1 MTAANLPAGAARSSL
16 ERVHA
21 ALEAADRRP
30 KQTRDHIQ
38 ACCPL
43 HDDRKPSLSIDWK
56 SERGGI
62 TRLHCHSCRASERDL
77 LEAVGLTLPDRF
89 DQPLEPKRSP
99 PRGTV
104 APQGNRL
111 GPLPKRITTDPPPP
125 PEPEVLVARHLTRT
139 YDYVDED
146 EDLLYQVLRYEWQT
160 SAGRDKNFEQRRP
173 DGHGGWIPRTGDRR
187 VLRHLPAVRDAIA
200 NGRQIWLTEGEK
212 DDESL
217 NRALPRDQ
225 GVATSHAGGAGNFG
239 ELAEQLR
246 DAHVVLVVDLD
257 PAGYRRAGEINRKL
271 RGVAASVTTVLP
283 AVAEPH
289 ADATDHLDAGHGID
303 QFIALT
309 DEQITAL
316 VAEAEAQEAAK
327 QAEEL
332 VNRVQMCLQE
342 ARAQLEASRQAARRG
357 APATARDTKRYAAR
371 WAHEAAKAATRVAD
385 AAERVWQ
392 RQHQARQVPLPIPA
406 APQALLGRAEQ
417 AQRTAQRL
425 AGLAWDEVGEPRPAP
440 IQQSLTAPTPS
451 ERHPNTTPVA
461 SAALPAPTPLPAR
474 PDTGDRPDGPPA
486 DVVPFPGGRAG
497 GGSGG
502 GDQVEAIRATYERID
517 GHGLYEIKTDRGG
530 NRVRHEV
537 LSLDVRITGI
547 EVIEAGPDTTTR
559 DGIPFVVPQSVAS
572 YVITYTHPLT
582 GERLTQRI
590 EGDRAG
596 TCEWLGDLGVLV
608 EYDSSSKG
616 RARVWD
622 AIRSTSKDAR
632 MVTIHESTG
641 WRELPGTGWTYLHA
655 GGGICADGA
664 VDAMVRLP
672 GAIDRIELP
681 DPVGD
686 PQLLRGMFDRDSR
699 ALMSRLPGYAGVV
712 LAGTAYRAVLGTT
725 RSSTCLFGTPGT
737 YKSAAAALAMHHFG
751 VRWERSGASTSM
763 SGHGATVNALP
774 ELWWH
779 AKDAL
784 FFGDDFAPDKSV
796 EAAGSFLSAVARMQ
810 YNQEVR
816 SRVNM
821 RLRGGRGGVQQGY
834 VTRTTLLL
842 TSEVKATADSGN
854 QRLAVVDL
862 AKGEVDLAEIIAL
875 DRPESRMG
883 RATVMA
889 SLLSWIARDQPAHV
903 ARGEQRARLAAE
915 RRRGEGMSDR
925 VAEPLGE
932 LEAGWELVGDWLV
945 DIGAYT
951 VRERAAMLGQVREAL
966 TEAGHRSLDPDSPTN
981 VGERVRRLL
990 GTCLRSGTAH
1000 VTAFGG
1006 YAPGEPEALRLGWR
1020 RMIGLDDRMEPRG
1033 EHIGAITRSVHGSR
1047 LHLDPEGTMAV
1058 ILAVARKSGE
1068 PLPVTKTVVQR
1079 ELAVAGILR
1088 TEHDGRSVRYTV
1100 PVPDPAGCGGQ
1111 VRRWD
1116 LDVDRIF
1123 QDPEPPPIPQPQLTP
1138 MEPDP
1143 VGPDSYPDEQD
1154 EPDEVDQAAVDP
1166 PENSR
1171 PAAADEGPMNRDQI
1185 EQIRGQ
1191 GRIGVTPGVETWPCE
1206 VCGEACG
1213 QLIDGRPA
1221 HVGCALTDQFQI
1233 TDLPAAAEI
1242 GQAATPEAARPTAAT
1257 APPPEPN
1264 RHPQPAATAPRPTP
1278 RGRPT
1283 GPAAPA
1289 WKRSVAVI
1297 DASGIYLPD
1306 GPSSAGVELDGLDT
1320 IGMIGESLDV
1330 GHAAAPGLLVLTQS
1344 ALDKLGVMPTPQL
1357 LTEPAEDGQPAGED
1371 LVRTRILDHLGGQQ
1385 QILVSQDGWTVD
1397 GGRLMPWTTI
1407 RRGNR
1412 ALRLVL
1418 EPFVWIWDRR
1428 GDSPSPF
1435 TELPD
1440 PEQDPAVCW
1449 VELARRL
1456 DRLAALLGT
1465 PWSTSAGTTGAALFD
1480 QVQRRRDR
1488 RGGRVL
1494 DAAGVLPELAAT
1506 GQHQLETELSWP
1518 AATRDRGDRPIRPI
1532 GPAELDAAAAVHWY
1546 DRRGSYLAP
1555 AGGADLPVG
1564 DPQRI
1569 DAAAAEVLVAEHR
1582 WGQLPV
1588 GLWQISL
1595 PAWDEQ
1601 HLPPPHPDQRR
1612 YGPVTR
1618 WVTSPTLRLLLDDQD
1633 AGGVGYNPEDLQI
1646 GPAWI
1651 WPESA
1656 RLLEPWY
1663 RQLREALL
1671 AARQEEPAGGPIS
1684 RAIKGVYTGYIGRMD
1699 SEYTAR
1705 SARPWHHQP
1714 VWRAIII
1721 AAARSGLWRVLRRHQ
1736 LATGRTPIQ
1745 VHIDEVA
1752 YLSADVDA
1760 TVQPPAEDTGML
1772 GKLKVS
1778 DSRVLT
1784 DHARAALL
1792 KGGRVNDE
1800 RTWSADEPEPRT
1812 L

>member
-21 ALEAADRRP
+21 ALDAADRRP
-30 KQTRDHIQ
+30 KQTRDHLQ
-38 ACCPL
+38 ASCPL
-43 HDDRKPSLSIDWK
+43 HDDRKPSLSVDWK

-77 LEAVGLTLPDRF
+77 LEAIGLTLPDRF

-111 GPLPKRITTDPPPP
+111 GPLPKRIVTDPTPAA

-146 EDLLYQVLRYEWQT
+146 GDLLYQVLRYEWET

-173 DGHGGWIPRTGDRR
+173 DGHGGWIPRTGDRK
-187 VLRHLPAVRDAIA
+187 VLRHLPAVREAIA
-200 NGRQIWLTEGEK
+200 HGRQIWLTEGEK

-225 GVATSHAGGAGNFG
+225 GVATSHAGGASNFG
-239 ELAEQLR
+239 DLAEQLR

-257 PAGYRRAGEINRKL
+257 PAGYRRAGEVTRKL

-283 AVAEPH
+283 ALAEPH
-289 ADATDHLDAGHGID
+289 ADATDHVDAGHGID
-303 QFIALT
+303 EFIALT
-309 DEQITAL
+309 EEQITAL

-327 QAEEL
+327 QAEEQ
-332 VNRVQMCLQE
+332 VHRVQVCLQE

-357 APATARDTKRYAAR
+357 APATARDAKRYAVR

-392 RQHQARQVPLPIPA
+392 RQQQVQQVPLPVPR

-425 AGLAWDEVGEPRPAP
+425 AGQAWDEVGEPRPAP

-451 ERHPNTTPVA
+451 ERHPNPAPAA

-474 PDTGDRPDGPPA
+474 PDTGERPDGPPGE
-486 DVVPFPGGRAG
+486 VLPFPGGRGG

-502 GDQVEAIRATYERID
+502 GAQVEAIRASYERID

-530 NRVRHEV
+530 NPVRHEV
-537 LSLDVRITGI
+537 LSLDVRITDI
-547 EVIEAGPDTTTR
+547 EVLEAGPDATTR

-582 GERLTQRI
+582 QERLTQRI

-622 AIRSTSKDAR
+622 AIRSTSKGAR

-686 PQLLRGMFDRDSR
+686 PQLLRDMFDRDSR
-699 ALMSRLPGYAGVV
+699 ALMSRLPAHAGVV

-725 RSSTCLFGTPGT
+725 KSSTCLFGTPAT
-737 YKSAAAALAMHHFG
+737 YKSALAALTMHHFG

-796 EAAGSFLSAVARMQ
+796 EAAGSFLSTVARMQ
-810 YNQEVR
+810 YNQEIR

-834 VTRTTLLL
+834 VTRTTLML

-862 AKGEVDLAEIIAL
+862 AKGEVNLAQIIAL
-875 DRPESRMG
+875 DQPESRMG
-883 RATVMA
+883 RATVMS
-889 SLLSWIARDQPAHV
+889 SLLAWIARDQPAHV
-903 ARGEQRARLAAE
+903 ARGQQRARLAAE
-915 RRRGEGMSDR
+915 RRRGEGLSDR

-932 LEAGWELVGDWLV
+932 LEAGWELVGDWLL

-951 VRERAAMLGQVREAL
+951 ALERAAMIAEVQAAL
-966 TEAGHRSLDPDSPTN
+966 TEAGHRSLDPDSPTS

-1000 VTAFGG
+1000 VTAVGG
-1006 YAPGEPEALRLGWR
+1006 YPPGEPEALRLGWR
-1020 RMIGLDDRMEPRG
+1020 RVVGLDARVEPRG
-1033 EHIGAITRSVHGSR
+1033 DHIGAITRSVHGSR

-1079 ELAVAGILR
+1079 ELAAVGILR

-1100 PVPDPAGCGGQ
+1100 PVPDPAGVGGQ

-1116 LDVDRIF
+1116 LDADRIF
-1123 QDPEPPPIPQPQLTP
+1123 QEPEPPPMPAPAPAPTQPG
-1138 MEPDP
+1138 P
-1143 VGPDSYPDEQD
+1143 VGPDSYPPERE
-1154 EPDEVDQAAVDP
+1154 EPDDVDQPMVDP
-1166 PENSR
+1166 PESG
-1171 PAAADEGPMNRDQI
+1171 PLAAADEVAVNRDQI
-1185 EQIRGQ
+1185 ELFRERDQ
-1191 GRIGVTPGVETWPCE
+1191 IGVTVQDDDDGPCE
-1206 VCGEACG
+1206 VCGDTCCL
-1213 QLIDGRPA
+1213 LIAGHRVHYA
-1221 HVGCALTDQFQI
+1221 CALSAGFQVTDDPADPTRQEAEPVPP
-1233 TDLPAAAEI
+1233 TSPAAA
-1242 GQAATPEAARPTAAT
+1242 
-1257 APPPEPN
+1257 
-1264 RHPQPAATAPRPTP
+1264 APRPPNQQRPGATP
-1278 RGRPT
+1278 RPAPRTHPT
-1283 GPAAPA
+1283 NRSGSG

-1306 GPSSAGVELDGLDT
+1306 GPSSDGVELDGIDT

-1330 GHAAAPGLLVLTQS
+1330 GHVAAPGLLVLTQS
-1344 ALDKLGVMPTPQL
+1344 ALDKLGVMPDGQV
-1357 LTEPAEDGQPAGED
+1357 LTAPNADGQPATED
-1371 LVRTRILDHLGGQQ
+1371 VVATRILDHLGAQLQ
-1385 QILVSQDGWTVD
+1385 VLVSRDGWTVD
-1397 GGRLMPWTTI
+1397 GGRLMPWTVI
-1407 RRGNR
+1407 RRGDR

-1428 GDSPSPF
+1428 SDSPSPF
-1435 TELPD
+1435 TDLPD
-1440 PEQDPAVCW
+1440 PDEDPAACW

-1456 DRLAALLGT
+1456 DRIAQLLGA
-1465 PWSTSAGTTGAALFD
+1465 PWSTSAGITGAALFD
-1480 QVQRRRDR
+1480 RIQRRRDR

-1494 DAAGVLPELAAT
+1494 DTAGVVPALTAT
-1506 GQHQLETELSWP
+1506 GQQQLEGEINWP
-1518 AATRDRGDRPIRPI
+1518 AAPHDPGDRPIRPI
-1532 GPAELDAAAAVHWY
+1532 AEAELDAAAAVHWY

-1555 AGGADLPVG
+1555 AGGADLPMG
-1564 DPQRI
+1564 DPREM
-1569 DAAAAEVLVAEHR
+1569 DAAEAAAVIAEHR
-1582 WGQLPV
+1582 WGKLPA
-1588 GLWQISL
+1588 GLWEITL

-1601 HLPPPHPDQRR
+1601 QLPPPHPDQRR

-1633 AGGVGYNPEDLQI
+1633 AGGVGYTPEDLQI

-1651 WPESA
+1651 WPESG

-1671 AARQEEPAGGPIS
+1671 AARQQEPDGGPIS
-1684 RAIKGVYTGYIGRMD
+1684 RAIKGVFTGYIGRMD
-1699 SEYTAR
+1699 SEFAAR

-1736 LATGRTPIQ
+1736 LATGRTPVQ

-1752 YLSADVDA
+1752 YLSANTDA
-1760 TVQPPAEDTGML
+1760 AVNPPAEDTGAL

-1778 DSRVLT
+1778 GSRVLT
-1784 DHARAALL
+1784 DQARAALL
-1792 KGGRVNDE
+1792 KDGRVNDE
-1800 RTWSADEPEPRT
+1800 RTWSVDEPAPRT
-1812 L
+1812 P